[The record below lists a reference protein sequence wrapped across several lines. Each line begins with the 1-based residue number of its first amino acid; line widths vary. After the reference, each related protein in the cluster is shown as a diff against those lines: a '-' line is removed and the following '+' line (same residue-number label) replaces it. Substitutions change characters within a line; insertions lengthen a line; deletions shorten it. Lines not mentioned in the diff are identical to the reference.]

1 MLIHAFR
8 RKSASTHEFGGKL
21 YKFTPNEDGHCVCD
35 VADDAAAARFLS
47 IKDAFRPYGEDAEA
61 LAAKSD
67 ASGGKPGFVLTN
79 GDASVD
85 LGAMSDAELKQF
97 AKDQNLQVDGRL
109 KGDKLREAI
118 HAAITDDDEA

>member
-1 MLIHAFR
+1 MLIQAHA
-8 RKSASTHEFGGKL
+8 RKKESTHEWAGKK
-21 YKFTPNEDGHCVCD
+21 YKFAANEVGDFVCE
-35 VADDAAAARFLS
+35 VTDAGAAARFLS
-47 IKDAFRPYGEDAEA
+47 IKDAFRPYGEDADALTAKDEA
-61 LAAKSD
+61 RGD
-67 ASGGKPGFVLTN
+67 KPGFVLTN

-118 HAAITDDDEA
+118 HAAITDDEA